1 MSSAGPCFFP
11 KKRVFICQG
20 TRVFIPGFLLWKKF
34 AARCVCMASAL
45 MATASADIELV
56 LAGHQEGVDWVR
68 NFSQHTA
75 AERLTATLYSKGA
88 ASDAAMLPR
97 SLPDSARAR
106 ALPNMGRESLSLLTC
121 ATRYIGVDGSDA
133 GNSGCEAGAPLRTLR
148 ACVALAAEGD
158 ACLFLPGRHA
168 TSTALQPNRPSP
180 GGLILTLNLT
190 LNRARARTGPKPNPN
205 PSPDPKSK

>member
-1 MSSAGPCFFP
+1 
-11 KKRVFICQG
+11 
-20 TRVFIPGFLLWKKF
+20 
-34 AARCVCMASAL
+34 MASAL
-45 MATASADIELV
+45 MATVSAEIDLV

-68 NFSQHTA
+68 NLSQHTA
-75 AERLTATLYSKGA
+75 TERLTATLYSNGA
-88 ASDAAMLPR
+88 ASDAALLPR

-106 ALPNMGRESLSLLTC
+106 GLPNMGRESLSLLTC

-168 TSTALQPNRPSP
+168 TSTALRPHRPSP
-180 GGLILTLNLT
+180 GGLALTRTRTRT
-190 LNRARARTGPKPNPN
+190 LARARTGPNPNPNSNPNQPEPEPTRTRTNPNPN
-205 PSPDPKSK
+205 PNQAGCTSLRSAT

>member
-1 MSSAGPCFFP
+1 
-11 KKRVFICQG
+11 
-20 TRVFIPGFLLWKKF
+20 
-34 AARCVCMASAL
+34 MASAL
-45 MATASADIELV
+45 MATVSAEIDLV

-68 NFSQHTA
+68 NLSQHTA
-75 AERLTATLYSKGA
+75 TERLTATLYSNGA
-88 ASDAAMLPR
+88 ASDAALLPR

-106 ALPNMGRESLSLLTC
+106 GLPNMGRESLSLLTC

-168 TSTALQPNRPSP
+168 TSTALRPHRPSP
-180 GGLILTLNLT
+180 GGLDLTIKLT